1 MYEHVREIIDDLN
14 ENVNTLNECLIEAR
28 SEYDD
33 LKYVIADLV
42 KDVRDGKVKQSEI
55 LGELGDRLE
64 QYCGIYIDEEIKND

>member
-1 MYEHVREIIDDLN
+1 MYEHVREII
-14 ENVNTLNECLIEAR
+14 
-28 SEYDD
+28 DD

-55 LGELGDRLE
+55 LDELGDSLE

>member
-1 MYEHVREIIDDLN
+1 MYEHVRDIIDDLN

-42 KDVRDGKVKQSEI
+42 KDVRNGKVKQSEI
-55 LGELGDRLE
+55 LDELGDRLE

>member
-1 MYEHVREIIDDLN
+1 MYEHVREIIYDLN
-14 ENVNTLNECLIEAR
+14 ESVNTLNKCLIEAR

-33 LKYVIADLV
+33 LKSVITDLV

-55 LGELGDRLE
+55 LDELSDRLE